1 MAYYFW
7 QDSPTNKLLFARD
20 IPRYRKWV
28 ERYYKEV
35 AEAPPVSDHEMN
47 VAMTE
52 ISMVSFSGG
61 DVIFV
66 KVPSIFMCFTKII
79 EHYAMLC

>member
-1 MAYYFW
+1 M
-7 QDSPTNKLLFARD
+7 
-20 IPRYRKWV
+20 

-52 ISMVSFSGG
+52 ISMVSFLSG
-61 DVIFV
+61 DVKFF
-66 KVPSIFMCFTKII
+66 KAPSILLILII
-79 EHYAMLC
+79 NNWNCLK